1 MPIDR
6 SLLEPVR
13 PGFDPELLE
22 WARGVSQQNAE
33 KDRHRRT
40 AIRDAYV
47 RDLIS
52 PFAPVRMQ
60 GQRRARKEIID
71 PIDRQNLVEDVAL
84 YGRALESLDRQE
96 RSEAGYVGRAAIDLR
111 KSARTAGGAVARSGR
126 SFARLVPSA
135 IGMGLSGEDVKFERA
150 LEAKRYGEEPAKS
163 LIDTPG
169 ALGSIAR
176 GAEITKESVATL
188 APDMIPG
195 IAALKA
201 GGRGASAAFWA
212 SRQFAD
218 SYEDLKEMGVSDAKA
233 RVIGATIAGG
243 TGLLEQ
249 FVPDVTGLV
258 KGKGIVSQVA
268 RAASRKA
275 TQVVGAGLK
284 RPLAKKAVSR
294 ATGVTVRAIGETAEE
309 GTQAA
314 YDEAIKFN
322 VAARDPEIEYRDVA
336 DIGRRAWEAMVE
348 AGPGIAAMGGG
359 GGAVQFS
366 GDVAKFK
373 RKSAGLKQSN
383 METEIMRFAQ
393 SGETPSRTQWA
404 KWGGL
409 AEEGFSM
416 KNRKA
421 GVKSIAQNLGQIA
434 RVRTVVE
441 GRTPTEQQWKD
452 WGFDPEKGRTPE
464 ARKAFLFEKFRK
476 GYVSE
481 QREKVESRLGE
492 LQEVANDTVAKA
504 KQARLEYNQ
513 DLADFQET
521 EPARPEG
528 NLPAGEIERRPPE
541 ALVQK
546 QVRMEELD
554 RAASEAVAQAKQIE
568 ADYADFQET
577 QPGRPEDDAL
587 LPDAA
592 AVRRGELKTAAE
604 LDEDFEAWKAA
615 TQPSV
620 AVEEQKGPV
629 TPARVPKAVSRP
641 PAAVRAPRG
650 ETIPDAAPEAVSR
663 PPAADLGDLESKE
676 PVPYDDRQSAASHP
690 LRTQVWNA
698 IKSLKEGTFPGRL
711 TGRGDGRK
719 GARTGREENDR
730 KSLQRL
736 RKALPNVPREDFD
749 AAVLEMERRG
759 EIVLVPF
766 ERFDIHEDDKA
777 AEIQGRQDKQAIAV
791 KSEPTAE
798 ALESQESRS
807 DWKAKQREAK
817 EKTEKKAFDKEMAEN
832 KRLRE
837 EAEDEVSDD
846 DLLALDA
853 LPEAKKETAEER
865 AQREAEEAD
874 IAARPELE
882 ARGFGLGGGKLL
894 GKRVHEDKIGG
905 DGKVP
910 KLKKGAEENF
920 KNAAIS
926 ADIQETIADI
936 GREAK
941 EELKKSMF
949 RAQIHLKNNKVNAV
963 FNELFRIQKEVKG
976 NTAENAIRIVSSI
989 VDPLGPNQ
997 YDLFS
1002 RTVILRNLKA
1012 SLDRDELFRFG
1023 YENKEEVELDLGR
1036 LEKVVEATPEVK
1048 KALDTR
1054 EKIVVELVDQLVAAE
1069 ILPEEAKKHAKT
1081 YYHQQVLL
1089 YSRAKKFKGDKRT
1102 SGDGIKKGAVK
1113 KKKGFQEKRI
1123 KGKEDVE
1130 YNPDFDYS
1138 TNYVEADI
1146 AWIASAKES
1155 LETKKIFNRL
1165 MRKGDIRG
1173 ELEAAAKELGEDA
1186 SWRDLAKKKEGYV
1199 IWRLPPGT
1207 IFSTAV
1213 GIQDQITEALV
1224 REAID
1229 MVDLTDQERRAV
1241 IADSLH
1247 GKDVVIPEE
1256 LALQIDASKARVT
1269 GPIAKLVRFTSRLW
1283 KTRILFSPDV
1293 FVSYWLRN
1301 VTGDI
1306 DVSGQVDPGMAREL
1320 PQANREL
1327 KKYHSKNKGL
1337 PISKDLAAA
1346 RTHGAIGSG
1355 FTGTELKSTESIAS
1369 LRRFFRTNKKARTL
1383 LTPIIAYYDWAM
1395 NFSTRRENTL
1405 RYASFLS
1412 AKKQLLAG
1420 RAKHYGGSKQEVA
1433 NAVWEGLGID
1443 AGAAHLSRNLLGD
1456 YGNMTVMGQWLSDHM
1471 MPFWKF
1477 QEISLK
1483 RQPRI
1488 FINAIKAGQGRK
1500 DLNLVSRTAVSA
1512 LVTSRMAWMYG
1523 ALWVWNNLVMPGDDG
1538 EELYEYDQA
1547 HANIRLGKNADG
1559 NDMIFRKV
1567 GAMSDFLEWFGMNE
1581 AISMLPAVLEGQ
1593 VTWGELG
1600 KEMALAGPE
1609 KIVGSLRPEI
1619 MGTISVLTGLSFFP
1633 EPLQPRAIRRGEA
1646 ASQVVGLTDEWKAI
1660 RGIVLQRGERAR
1672 PHYFQRW
1679 VVGISDPRHVA
1690 LSSMYTA
1697 KNRFLKKKGIIDKTI
1712 YPVSK
1717 YKEARDAAKNE
1728 DYDAFVEWKRWFVKG
1743 QEMPDAYRKFI
1754 GFTKRINPIDKLS
1767 VAEQWDFENNF
1778 LTSEQR
1784 GQLEVSRVYSGE
1796 LRDRLV
1802 AWWEAESREKNS
1814 KKK

>member
-60 GQRRARKEIID
+60 GQRRARKELTD
-71 PIDRQNLVEDVAL
+71 PIDRRNLVEDVAM

-249 FVPDVTGLV
+249 FVPDVTGFV

-309 GTQAA
+309 GAQAA

-366 GDVAKFK
+366 GDVARFK
-373 RKSAGLKQSN
+373 RKSAGLKQSK

-452 WGFDPEKGRTPE
+452 WGFDPGKGKTPE

-481 QREKVESRLGE
+481 QREKAESRLGE
-492 LQEVANDTVAKA
+492 LQEVANDTVVKA

-513 DLADFQET
+513 DLADFQEAQ
-521 EPARPEG
+521 PARPEG

-592 AVRRGELKTAAE
+592 AVRRRELETAAE

-620 AVEEQKGPV
+620 AVEEQKGPDMS
-629 TPARVPKAVSRP
+629 ARVPKAVSRP

-650 ETIPDAAPEAVSR
+650 ETISDAAPEAVSR

-711 TGRGDGRK
+711 TGTGDGRK

-736 RKALPNVPREDFD
+736 RKALPNVPREDFN

-832 KRLRE
+832 RRLRE

-853 LPEAKKETAEER
+853 PQMDTDEVDITDSVKKTDSAIGNFIQDSAGRIGIDIEKAGRGLKKAKGIGARFALSRGELPQEIFEAKTKKEGLESKIQTQIRFAVKKFRKLEKEVFGKDGMNGRDMAIIKIALQGSEPAMNSLDPRIRPVISEIRRQVDALSAHLRSIGAVAGDLAVIVEGNEGTYLTTTYRAFQGPKWTQDVPQEIKNTYADFIRKEFPDKTNEEIDGMIGKILYDAEQSGSPM
-865 AQREAEEAD
+865 AMAKEARLGAKDVSILTRKKDLPDELKALLGEEEDPILNYALSVTKLGNLIANHQFQVD
-874 IAARPELE
+874 IRDVNGGEYFSKNAIAGTDKGDMVAEIELANETFYTTPELKAAMDRE
-882 ARGFGLGGGKLL
+882 YQRDTLPAWLRHYMK
-894 GKRVHEDKIGG
+894 
-905 DGKVP
+905 
-910 KLKKGAEENF
+910 A
-920 KNAAIS
+920 NAAVKISKTLGSSQAQVRNIKANVLLSVANGHWRLGMIKPAWKATWANFIGKGNKQTQNLIESAVEYQVVGQDVRAGELADLVHDAGKS
-926 ADIQETIADI
+926 ADIESHMYFY
-936 GREAK
+936 EAR
-941 EELKKSMF
+941 
-949 RAQIHLKNNKVNAV
+949 RA
-963 FNELFRIQKEVKG
+963 
-976 NTAENAIRIVSSI
+976 SI
-989 VDPLGPNQ
+989 
-997 YDLFS
+997 
-1002 RTVILRNLKA
+1002 
-1012 SLDRDELFRFG
+1012 
-1023 YENKEEVELDLGR
+1023 
-1036 LEKVVEATPEVK
+1036 VK
-1048 KALDTR
+1048 KALRGGLRVTARAYQAGDDFFKLYAWLNERVRYKKAYPT
-1054 EKIVVELVDQLVAAE
+1054 ATSAE
-1069 ILPEEAKKHAKT
+1069 IKQKAANVVRDTFPNYSLIPEGVKQIRKLPIIGSFVSFRSEMI
-1081 YYHQQVLL
+1081 
-1089 YSRAKKFKGDKRT
+1089 RT
-1102 SGDGIKKGAVK
+1102 SYKMLVLTYKEIANPKTRKIGYARLAGMSAAAYAIPSLANALRLFYKVSKEDEEDLRNFLPDYQINSTLAHTTGNVDGEFGVIDLTYVDPHGSFRQMYKAAMAGEDLGDAVLGALGELLEPFISDEILFAKLIDVRRNRKKGGGEIYNEEDNLDKITGDIVAHIWDAFEPGTVTSVERGVK
-1113 KKKGFQEKRI
+1113 GLTGYVSEHGQT
-1123 KGKEDVE
+1123 
-1130 YNPDFDYS
+1130 YNAA
-1138 TNYVEADI
+1138 VEAGAAFLGARVSNRSIRD
-1146 AWIASAKES
+1146 SFPYVLGK
-1155 LETKKIFNRL
+1155 LVKRKTKAEGILN
-1165 MRKGDIRG
+1165 DVITRG
-1173 ELEAAAKELGEDA
+1173 GKVSDSE
-1186 SWRDLAKKKEGYV
+1186 
-1199 IWRLPPGT
+1199 
-1207 IFSTAV
+1207 
-1213 GIQDQITEALV
+1213 ITEAYDSSTSA
-1224 REAID
+1224 RKAIFAE
-1229 MVDLTDQERRAV
+1229 M
-1241 IADSLH
+1241 
-1247 GKDVVIPEE
+1247 
-1256 LALQIDASKARVT
+1256 SKVSGA
-1269 GPIAKLVRFTSRLW
+1269 ASRL
-1283 KTRILFSPDV
+1283 
-1293 FVSYWLRN
+1293 
-1301 VTGDI
+1301 
-1306 DVSGQVDPGMAREL
+1306 
-1320 PQANREL
+1320 
-1327 KKYHSKNKGL
+1327 
-1337 PISKDLAAA
+1337 
-1346 RTHGAIGSG
+1346 
-1355 FTGTELKSTESIAS
+1355 LKSPSEVSRMLTASSISVRDRQSILSEVYFKRIYSDAFWS
-1369 LRRFFRTNKKARTL
+1369 KTKIANPQEYLKRRTL
-1383 LTPIIAYYDWAM
+1383 L
-1395 NFSTRRENTL
+1395 L
-1405 RYASFLS
+1405 R
-1412 AKKQLLAG
+1412 
-1420 RAKHYGGSKQEVA
+1420 
-1433 NAVWEGLGID
+1433 
-1443 AGAAHLSRNLLGD
+1443 LSRGNL
-1456 YGNMTVMGQWLSDHM
+1456 
-1471 MPFWKF
+1471 
-1477 QEISLK
+1477 
-1483 RQPRI
+1483 
-1488 FINAIKAGQGRK
+1488 
-1500 DLNLVSRTAVSA
+1500 
-1512 LVTSRMAWMYG
+1512 
-1523 ALWVWNNLVMPGDDG
+1523 
-1538 EELYEYDQA
+1538 EE
-1547 HANIRLGKNADG
+1547 
-1559 NDMIFRKV
+1559 
-1567 GAMSDFLEWFGMNE
+1567 
-1581 AISMLPAVLEGQ
+1581 
-1593 VTWGELG
+1593 
-1600 KEMALAGPE
+1600 
-1609 KIVGSLRPEI
+1609 
-1619 MGTISVLTGLSFFP
+1619 
-1633 EPLQPRAIRRGEA
+1633 
-1646 ASQVVGLTDEWKAI
+1646 
-1660 RGIVLQRGERAR
+1660 
-1672 PHYFQRW
+1672 
-1679 VVGISDPRHVA
+1679 
-1690 LSSMYTA
+1690 
-1697 KNRFLKKKGIIDKTI
+1697 
-1712 YPVSK
+1712 
-1717 YKEARDAAKNE
+1717 
-1728 DYDAFVEWKRWFVKG
+1728 
-1743 QEMPDAYRKFI
+1743 
-1754 GFTKRINPIDKLS
+1754 
-1767 VAEQWDFENNF
+1767 
-1778 LTSEQR
+1778 
-1784 GQLEVSRVYSGE
+1784 
-1796 LRDRLV
+1796 
-1802 AWWEAESREKNS
+1802 NS